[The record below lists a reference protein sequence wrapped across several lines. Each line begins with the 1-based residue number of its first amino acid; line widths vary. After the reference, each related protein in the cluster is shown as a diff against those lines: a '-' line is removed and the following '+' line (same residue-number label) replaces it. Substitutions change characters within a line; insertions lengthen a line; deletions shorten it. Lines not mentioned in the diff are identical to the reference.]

1 MAFVTT
7 TKKHV
12 SKKLKASWRKHV
24 DIHDVEEF
32 LEDQRLEERL
42 G

>member
-1 MAFVTT
+1 MPVIKK
-7 TKKHV
+7 KKHV
-12 SKKLKASWRKHV
+12 SKKNKKAWRKHC
-24 DIHDVEEF
+24 DITDVEAF

>member
-1 MAFVTT
+1 MSVV
-7 TKKHV
+7 KKKKRV
-12 SKKLKASWRKHV
+12 SKKNKKAWGKYS
-24 DIHDVEEF
+24 DIRDVEEF